1 MQNPRSLYLPSPGLS
16 PGQRSSV
23 GLLMQNRPEW
33 TLVEQGCYCFSMVTV
48 PLYDALGEDTCAY
61 VIDKVTS
68 SGWGRVTS
76 LGRMSDVTHASFHF

>member
-1 MQNPRSLYLPSPGLS
+1 MWHVTPALYPLTLCLPSGLS
-16 PGQRSSV
+16 PGQKSSV

-68 SGWGRVTS
+68 
-76 LGRMSDVTHASFHF
+76 